1 MEFSIPGGI
10 EPSEIVGTYKKKG
23 GKIVGEFIPNP
34 NFGGN

>member
-10 EPSEIVGTYKKKG
+10 KSSEIVGAYKKQG
-23 GKIVGEFIPNP
+23 GEIVGDFIPNP

>member
-10 EPSEIVGTYKKKG
+10 KPSEIIGAYRIQG
-23 GKIVGEFIPNP
+23 GNIVEDLIPNP